1 MRRGLAAALAVVAI
15 GVPTAAGAFGGAQ
28 ATGVRGLVTRGPI
41 TPVCQEGVPCSAPA
55 KHIKITFARAGVA
68 KTVVTGANGR
78 YSILLAPGT
87 YAVRFPSAKFGFRP
101 RSVVVV
107 AGRMSTRD
115 FSVDTGIR

>member
-1 MRRGLAAALAVVAI
+1 MRRVALIALVALTAAVPAAA
-15 GVPTAAGAFGGAQ
+15 TQ

-41 TPVCQEGVPCSAPA
+41 APVCLEGVPCSGPA
-55 KHIKITFARAGVA
+55 KHIKITFVRAGVA
-68 KTVVTGANGR
+68 KTVLTGANGR

-101 RSVVVV
+101 RSATVV

-115 FSVDTGIR
+115 FSIDTGIR

>member
-1 MRRGLAAALAVVAI
+1 MRRGLAAVLAVFAV
-15 GVPTAAGAFGGAQ
+15 GVPAAAGALGAQ
-28 ATGVRGLVTRGPI
+28 ATGVRGLVMRGPI

-68 KTVVTGANGR
+68 KTAVTGANGR

-115 FSVDTGIR
+115 FSIDTGIR